1 MAQYPGAI
9 VSFTRQVNTGSPVI
23 DEYSLDED
31 DVNIPYDEIEAIET
45 ELGLN
50 PAGSETD
57 VAARL
62 TTIETAL
69 LPIGA
74 IIMWGGLYS
83 NIPSGFSIC
92 NGSGGTPNLQD
103 RFICATTGS
112 ENPGTTGGAHAVSLT
127 TSHLPSHNHSGASG
141 NDGGHWHTTDNQGLH
156 AHTAKK
162 QNAFKQGVD
171 RTGVY
176 FNGDETYAPGDPIV
190 NSGYHTHTISTEPH
204 HSHTI
209 TVGYNGSGNSFNN
222 RPLYYELCFIQKTS

>member
-31 DVNIPYDEIEAIET
+31 DVNIPYDEIEAIQT
-45 ELGLN
+45 ELGIN
-50 PAGSETD
+50 PAGSEAT
-57 VAARL
+57 VVARL
-62 TTIETAL
+62 TAIEADV
-69 LPIGA
+69 LPLGA

-103 RFICATTGS
+103 RFICATSGS
-112 ENPGTTGGAHAVSLT
+112 ENPGSTGGYHYITLT
-127 TSHLPSHNHSGASG
+127 TSHLPSHNHSATSG
-141 NDGGHWHTTDNQGLH
+141 NGGYHNHSTDNQGLH

-162 QNAFKQGVD
+162 QNAFQQGTD

-176 FNGDETYAPGDPIV
+176 FQGNDTYAPGDPIV
-190 NSGYHTHTISTEPH
+190 NSGYHTHSISSQSAH
-204 HSHTI
+204 NHNIS
-209 TVGYNGSGNSFNN
+209 VDYAGSGNAFDN